1 MFFVIYKIRYIEN
14 SEQKWKKSN
23 KKSSEKL
30 KNYLSNSPE
39 MNFSTFSYASSSVY

>member
-1 MFFVIYKIRYIEN
+1 MILNSDFYKIFKNI
-14 SEQKWKKSN
+14 KKKVKR
-23 KKSSEKL
+23 KKVKKRL